1 MRRRPATSPR
11 SGTAAAEDAVTLTSW
26 LAGWLAGCAS
36 NTAVVD
42 WDSLRLRLRRRRRR
56 AVTVMVAAFDANVRD
71 VGTIALDGQ
80 VSR

>member
-1 MRRRPATSPR
+1 M
-11 SGTAAAEDAVTLTSW
+11 TLTSW

-71 VGTIALDGQ
+71 VGTIALVGRF
-80 VSR
+80 SR